1 MEKNLANVIEELTK
15 VIKNQNE
22 TIEAMGREI
31 TNLKFTIE
39 DLNAKI
45 DNQMNEKPK
54 EESELARAFK

>member
-1 MEKNLANVIEELTK
+1 MEKNLANVIEELIK

-22 TIEAMGREI
+22 TIEAMCREI

-45 DNQMNEKPK
+45 DNQMNQKPK
-54 EESELARAFK
+54 EESELGRAFK

>member
-22 TIEAMGREI
+22 TIEAMCREI

-45 DNQMNEKPK
+45 DNQMNQKPK
-54 EESELARAFK
+54 EESELGRAFK